1 MSELVEELRK
11 RYERLRAEGRNVRA
25 QLAYED
31 LVRAEQGWTSPRYTR
46 QREQQR
52 RRSK

>member
-11 RYERLRAEGRNVRA
+11 RYNRLRAEGRTVRA

-31 LVRAEQGWTSPRYTR
+31 LVRAEQGWTNPRYSK
-46 QREQQR
+46 QREQR
-52 RRSK
+52 RRK